1 MKFVSTF
8 LHILIIILMIND
20 ILSGIPWGIFL
31 SFMIGPVFFILLE
44 TSIIKGFRAALVFDL
59 GVVLGDIVFITI
71 AYIGSY
77 RLITSIKDNSAL
89 FMFGGILMLAY
100 GVISYISLHKEK
112 KVDTHKID
120 NEIIRKDY
128 LGLFIKGFF
137 LNIINIGVLGFWLAI
152 IISVGPKLEMQTSR
166 MLTFFTSVILSYVFV
181 DCIKILL
188 AKQLKNKMTPIN
200 ILKIKKGISIVLM
213 IFGIAL
219 IVQGWFPEEKEKLKD
234 VLERIDE

>member
-1 MKFVSTF
+1 
-8 LHILIIILMIND
+8 MIND

-89 FMFGGILMLAY
+89 FIFGGIVMLAY
-100 GVISYISLHKEK
+100 GIISYISLHKEK

-137 LNIINIGVLGFWLAI
+137 LNIINVGVLGFWLAI

-166 MLTFFTSVILSYVFV
+166 MLTFFTSVIFTYVFV
-181 DCIKILL
+181 DSIKILL
-188 AKQLKNKMTPIN
+188 AKQLKNKMTPKN

-213 IFGIAL
+213 VFGVAL
-219 IVQGWFPEEKEKLKD
+219 ITQGWFPKEKEKLKD
-234 VLERIDE
+234 VLERIDEYILIKFI

>member
-1 MKFVSTF
+1 
-8 LHILIIILMIND
+8 MIND

-44 TSIIKGFRAALVFDL
+44 TSIVKGFRAALVFDL
-59 GVVLGDIVFITI
+59 GVVLADIIFITI
-71 AYIGSY
+71 AYLGSY

-89 FMFGGILMLAY
+89 FMFGGIVMLAY
-100 GVISYISLHKEK
+100 GVISYIGLHKEK

-152 IISVGPKLEMQTSR
+152 IISVGPKLEMQMSR
-166 MLTFFTSVILSYVFV
+166 MLTFFATVIITYLLVDSV
-181 DCIKILL
+181 KIVL
-188 AKQLKNKMTPIN
+188 AKQLKSKMTPTN

-213 IFGIAL
+213 IFGVVL
-219 IVQGWFPEEKEKLKD
+219 ITQGWFPKEKEKLKD
-234 VLERIDE
+234 VLERIDK

>member
-1 MKFVSTF
+1 
-8 LHILIIILMIND
+8 MIND

-71 AYIGSY
+71 AYLGSY
-77 RLITSIKDNSAL
+77 KLITSLKDNSAL

-100 GVISYISLHKEK
+100 GVISYVSLHKERK
-112 KVDTHKID
+112 IDTKKID

-137 LNIINIGVLGFWLAI
+137 LNIINIGVLGFWLAV
-152 IISVGPKLEMQTSR
+152 IISVGPKLEMQNSR
-166 MLTFFTSVILSYVFV
+166 MITFFVSVILSYLLV
-181 DCIKILL
+181 DCIKIVL
-188 AKQLKNKMTPIN
+188 AKQLKTKMTPTN
-200 ILKIKKGISIVLM
+200 ILKIKKIISIVLM
-213 IFGIAL
+213 VFGVAL
-219 IVQGWFPEEKEKLKD
+219 IVQGWFPNEKEKLKD
-234 VLERIDE
+234 ALERIDK

>member
-1 MKFVSTF
+1 
-8 LHILIIILMIND
+8 MIND

-71 AYIGSY
+71 AYLGSY
-77 RLITSIKDNSAL
+77 RLITSLKDNSAL

-112 KVDTHKID
+112 KLDIKKID

-152 IISVGPKLEMQTSR
+152 IISIGPKLEMQNSR
-166 MLTFFTSVILSYVFV
+166 MMTFFTAVIITYLLV
-181 DCIKILL
+181 DCIKIVL
-188 AKQLKNKMTPIN
+188 AKQLKTKMTPVN

-213 IFGIAL
+213 VFGVVL
-219 IVQGWFPEEKEKLKD
+219 ITQGWFPKEKEKLKD

>member
-1 MKFVSTF
+1 
-8 LHILIIILMIND
+8 MIND

-71 AYIGSY
+71 AYVGSY

-188 AKQLKNKMTPIN
+188 AKQLKNKMTPTN

-213 IFGIAL
+213 IFGVAL
-219 IVQGWFPEEKEKLKD
+219 IVQGWFPKEKEKLKD
-234 VLERIDE
+234 AFERIDK

>member
-1 MKFVSTF
+1 
-8 LHILIIILMIND
+8 MIND

-71 AYIGSY
+71 AYLGSY
-77 RLITSIKDNSAL
+77 RLITSLKDNSAL

-112 KVDTHKID
+112 KVDTKKID

-137 LNIINIGVLGFWLAI
+137 LNIINIGVLGFWLAV
-152 IISVGPKLEMQTSR
+152 IISVGPKLEMQNSR
-166 MLTFFTSVILSYVFV
+166 MLTFFTTVILSYLAV
-181 DCIKILL
+181 DCIKIVL
-188 AKQLKNKMTPIN
+188 AKQLKTKMTPKN
-200 ILKIKKGISIVLM
+200 ILKIKKIISIVLM
-213 IFGIAL
+213 VFGVAL
-219 IVQGWFPEEKEKLKD
+219 IVQGWFPKEKEKLKD
-234 VLERIDE
+234 ALERIDK

>member
-1 MKFVSTF
+1 
-8 LHILIIILMIND
+8 MIND

-44 TSIIKGFRAALVFDL
+44 TSIVKGFRAALVFDL
-59 GVVLGDIVFITI
+59 GVVLADIIFITI

-77 RLITSIKDNSAL
+77 RLITSIKDNAAL
-89 FMFGGILMLAY
+89 FMFGGIVMLAY
-100 GVISYISLHKEK
+100 GVISYIGLHKEK

-152 IISVGPKLEMQTSR
+152 IISVGPKLEMQMPR
-166 MLTFFTSVILSYVFV
+166 MLTFFATVIITYLLVDSV
-181 DCIKILL
+181 KIVL
-188 AKQLKNKMTPIN
+188 AKQLKSKMTPTN

-213 IFGIAL
+213 IFGFVL
-219 IVQGWFPEEKEKLKD
+219 ITQGWFPKEKEKIKD
-234 VLERIDE
+234 VLERIDK